1 VDGTLLAIISGR
13 DRPGVTAAVFDA
25 LRHTRAVVLDMEQLV
40 VRGRLILAVLLG
52 VDSADVGDVRA
63 VVHEVATRVGMEV
76 ETLPGA
82 PEEVAASRGRINV
95 TVMGAPLPPGAV
107 ADLTVELAERGWNID
122 RIRRIASY
130 PVTAVVFE
138 GSGEQDVSGLR
149 RSLAEKS
156 RALGVDVAVEHAGL
170 NRRGQRL
177 IVMDVDSTVIQDE
190 VIDLLAQAAGQ
201 GEAVAAITESAM
213 HGQID
218 FAESLRRRVA
228 ALEGLPVQAL
238 AEVAGAVRLTPGART
253 LCRTLKRL
261 GYHVC
266 LVSGGFEEVVVPVT
280 AELDVDRIRA
290 NRLEVANGRLTGR
303 VLGDILDR
311 AGKRRALEEFAAEF
325 DVPLSRTIAVG
336 DGANDIDMLD
346 AAGLGVAFNA
356 KPAVRDAADTSLS
369 TPYLDSVLFLLGIT
383 RDEIEEADAADGLR
397 VRHPR

>member
-1 VDGTLLAIISGR
+1 MDGTLLAIISGR

-52 VDSADVGDVRA
+52 VDTANVGDVRA

-82 PEEVAASRGRINV
+82 AEEVAASRGRINV

-213 HGQID
+213 HGHID

-253 LCRTLKRL
+253 LCRTLRRL

-356 KPAVRDAADTSLS
+356 KPAVRDAADTSLT

>member
-1 VDGTLLAIISGR
+1 MDGTLLAIISGR

-356 KPAVRDAADTSLS
+356 KPAVRDAADTSLT

-383 RDEIEEADAADGLR
+383 RGEIEEADAADGLR